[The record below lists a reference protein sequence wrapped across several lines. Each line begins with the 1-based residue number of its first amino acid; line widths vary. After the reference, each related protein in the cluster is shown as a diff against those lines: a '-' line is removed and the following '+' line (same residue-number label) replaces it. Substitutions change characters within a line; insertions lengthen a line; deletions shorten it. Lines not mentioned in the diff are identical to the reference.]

1 MLEDASSTMA
11 QMQWDRNDVFQK
23 VIDYLDQA
31 FLVLDHKGV
40 LLYANWYA
48 RQHFY
53 REEHLGRKLPLSF
66 TLNPGWYPAVS
77 LKTDFGENLLDVK
90 VMLSRWTDASAY
102 LVILSETEKNASSDV
117 SHPPL
122 QMLWNV
128 LEDPVFILDNNGVI
142 LDANPAAKLQLHCS
156 SENLLGQPLT
166 ALFIP
171 GQQGEFSLVLHQAFK
186 ERAAIFSGLLGLRE
200 QHQFPVEILLKAEN
214 WDQGQVIFAFCR
226 DLSHYSAL
234 EEQVDRLK
242 GQLDEALESAFA
254 YQWSMV
260 TDADG
265 KLSFRTLS
273 SSADR
278 VTGYPA
284 EDFITGKKE
293 WFSIVHPEDRSYVED
308 HLTQWVIGRQQE
320 SLEYRFIRPDQTVR
334 WVQDMLET
342 RRIIAGRVYLSG
354 VSKDI
359 TELKRAE
366 ETRRQSSDQ
375 LLQWVNEL
383 KQRNSEATLFN
394 EMGDLLQSCI
404 SFDEVFMVVR
414 RFALELFSD
423 QSGALYLYD
432 ASVNLLEQVVAWGE
446 NPPESRDFVPDDCWG
461 LRRNSAQ
468 VANGSTDVHCK
479 HVALDQCHSY
489 LCVPMTV
496 QTETLGLF
504 HLCSN
509 QKQPLEH
516 LAQISLM
523 FASRVALALSNLR
536 LSETLRR
543 QSIHDP
549 LTGLYNRRYLD
560 EMLNRELR
568 RAIRHER
575 PIGIIMADID
585 HFKDFNDQ
593 YGHAAAD
600 VVLKEVARF
609 LQVQVRGEDI
619 ICRYGGE
626 EFIAVLVEASL
637 RDTEK
642 RANLLREGIE
652 ALSVRYGEVTLG
664 NVTISLGVSA
674 FPQHGRNV
682 QTLIESAD
690 NALYKAKRAGRNCV
704 MTSD

>member
-1 MLEDASSTMA
+1 MLEDDSSTMA
-11 QMQWDRNDVFQK
+11 NLQWERNDVFQK
-23 VIDYLDQA
+23 VIDCLDQA
-31 FLVLDHKGV
+31 VVVMDHQGV

-48 RQHFY
+48 RQHFFGDE
-53 REEHLGRKLPLSF
+53 RLGGKLSLPFPLK
-66 TLNPGWYPAVS
+66 PGWHPAVS
-77 LKTDFGENLLDVK
+77 LQTDSGKRLLDIK
-90 VMLSRWTDASAY
+90 VMASRWAEDDAY
-102 LVILSETEKNASSDV
+102 LVFFAEYGKDFPLHHVDSLLSS
-117 SHPPL
+117 
-122 QMLWNV
+122 LWNA
-128 LEDPVFILDNNGVI
+128 LEDPVFILNTDGVI
-142 LDANPAAKLQLHCS
+142 LNANTAAKLKLNRTAKKLVGQSLTTLI
-156 SENLLGQPLT
+156 ELGRQD
-166 ALFIP
+166 
-171 GQQGEFSLVLHQAFK
+171 EFSDVMQQAIQQH
-186 ERAAIFSGLLGLRE
+186 AAIFTGFLQTQNPL
-200 QHQFPVEILLKAEN
+200 PVEILFKAEKQA
-214 WDQGQVIFAFCR
+214 QGKVMFAFCR
-226 DLSHYSAL
+226 DLSHYSVL
-234 EEQVDRLK
+234 EEQVDRLR
-242 GQLDEALESAFA
+242 GQLDEALESAYAF
-254 YQWSMV
+254 QWGMV

-265 KLSFRTLS
+265 KLCVRSLS
-273 SSADR
+273 SSAAR
-278 VTGYPA
+278 VTGYPV
-284 EDFITGKKE
+284 EDFITGQKN
-293 WFSIVHPEDRSYVED
+293 WLHIVHPEDRAYVEE
-308 HLTQWVIGRQQE
+308 HLMHWVIGRQRE
-320 SLEYRFIRPDQTVR
+320 TLEYRFMRSDNTIR
-334 WVQDMLET
+334 WVQDVLES
-342 RRIIAGRVYLSG
+342 RRIVAGRVYLNG
-354 VSKDI
+354 LRKDI

-366 ETRRQSSDQ
+366 ETRQQSSEQ

-394 EMGDLLQSCI
+394 EMGDLLQSCVNYEEI
-404 SFDEVFMVVR
+404 FMVVR
-414 RFALELFSD
+414 RFALELFPE

-432 ASVNLLEQVVAWGE
+432 ASVNLLEQVVSWGD
-446 NPPESRDFVPDDCWG
+446 NPPEARDFDPDDCWG

-479 HVALDQCHSY
+479 HVELDQCLSY

-509 QKQPLEH
+509 QKKPLEH

-543 QSIHDP
+543 QSIHDS

-585 HFKDFNDQ
+585 HFKEFNDQ
-593 YGHAAAD
+593 FGHAAAD

-609 LQVQVRGEDI
+609 LQAQVRGEDI
-619 ICRYGGE
+619 MCRYGGE

-637 RDTEK
+637 WDTEK
-642 RANLLREGIE
+642 RANLLREGVE

-674 FPQHGRNV
+674 FPQHGKTV
-682 QTLIESAD
+682 QALIESAD

-704 MTSD
+704 MTAD